1 MDLMKMLERC
11 RRDQWRLDQLDWS
24 KSPRPMRRDDEEA
37 IVQYFTDM
45 ATIERLAGALFR
57 EQERRVDDATL
68 KKIFRTFI
76 VDEERHAQAAERL
89 ARFYDVH
96 RWRAYATSDSLARF
110 FPFFLS
116 AISVLSDD
124 IANAYI
130 TGGELM
136 LDIALLRSIDDYVD
150 DDMSRQVM
158 HLVNRDESRHIAID
172 YHMVEHYAS
181 PEYVARKVRQPKPTM
196 KQRAHAAWTFANLIW
211 HAKPFFHDVF
221 FVPMERVDPTKKR
234 LREAFKRLQLLSEKP
249 GVGEQPFG
257 KFLLG
262 LQAIFEHPI
271 AGPIFGRAAAR
282 LAGVEPQFVAKLYS
296 EEERERAR
304 GMSYDELADEALSVK
319 YAEASSKSS
328 STSPSKGE
336 A

>member
-1 MDLMKMLERC
+1 MDLDHMLEKC
-11 RRDQWRLDQLDWS
+11 RRDQWRLSDLDWS
-24 KSPRPMRRDDEEA
+24 KSPRPMSRDDEIA

-45 ATIERLAGALFR
+45 AAIERLAGALFR
-57 EQERRVDDATL
+57 EQERRVEDATL

-96 RWRAYATSDSLARF
+96 RHRTYATSDSLARF
-110 FPFFLS
+110 FPFFLA
-116 AISVLSDD
+116 AIRELSDD

-158 HLVNRDESRHIAID
+158 HLINRDESRHIAID
-172 YHMVEHYAS
+172 YHMVEYYAS
-181 PEYVARKVRQPKPTM
+181 PEYVARTARQTKPSM
-196 KQRAHAAWTFANLIW
+196 KQRARAAWTFANVVW

-234 LREAFKRLQLLSEKP
+234 LREAFKRMQLLSEKP
-249 GVGEQPFG
+249 GVSDRPFG
-257 KFLLG
+257 KFMLG

-282 LAGVEPQFVAKLYS
+282 LAGVEPQYVAKLYTQ
-296 EEERERAR
+296 EELERSR
-304 GMSYDELADEALSVK
+304 GMSYDELADEALALKNGRSDF
-319 YAEASSKSS
+319 A
-328 STSPSKGE
+328 
-336 A
+336 